1 MGSDDFVKVAMS
13 SDAGVTWTEI
23 HNFTSASNVTNTS
36 QEYTYDFTAST
47 SLVRFAFVG
56 SDGTVNDSED
66 YNFYI
71 DNVAMESSLSNVN
84 FDTNSFTAYPN
95 PVKDILNVSFD
106 QNIIDIAVYNLLG
119 QKMLLMNIN
128 SNKGQIDMSNLASGT
143 YLVRVNTEN
152 EVKTIKVIK
161 Q

>member
-1 MGSDDFVKVAMS
+1 
-13 SDAGVTWTEI
+13 
-23 HNFTSASNVTNTS
+23 
-36 QEYTYDFTAST
+36 
-47 SLVRFAFVG
+47 
-56 SDGTVNDSED
+56 
-66 YNFYI
+66 
-71 DNVAMESSLSNVN
+71 MESSLSNVN

>member
-1 MGSDDFVKVAMS
+1 VAF
-13 SDAGVTWTEI
+13 DVT
-23 HNFTSASNVTNTS
+23 
-36 QEYTYDFTAST
+36 
-47 SLVRFAFVG
+47 
-56 SDGTVNDSED
+56 
-66 YNFYI
+66 
-71 DNVAMESSLSNVN
+71 LSNTD
-84 FDTNSFTAYPN
+84 FDTNSFIAYPN
-95 PVKDILNVSFD
+95 PVKDVLNVSFE